1 MNSQLIQ
8 LKTAYEVENM
18 LPEQIAESQGLE
30 VSSVKAGLMHCS
42 SKYRKDC
49 GMENPS
55 EDKLNFSDNDLMEA
69 NDVIRDVMHGATYP
83 DGSIDYKTRAA
94 MATYVRDDKK
104 GRKEVARAMRDMG
117 NTNILMMFNEQIS
130 TARVLAEKAK
140 GQLIEA

>member
-1 MNSQLIQ
+1 MNSQLVQI
-8 LKTAYEVENM
+8 KSAYEVENM
-18 LPEQIAESQGLE
+18 SPQEISESLDLDITAT
-30 VSSVKAGLMHCS
+30 KASLMHCS

-130 TARVLAEKAK
+130 TARELAQKAK